1 MIHYTPEGKA
11 HLLSQLLYPQPVK
24 LYRDLWFKDPNISVD
39 FCAIHRRNLEEACIA
54 IDSSTGWKRTRQVAI
69 YDENIN
75 LLAVITDEGEE
86 PLWHLQKQVSN
97 IN

>member
-11 HLLSQLLYPQPVK
+11 HLLSQLLYPHPVD
-24 LYRDLWFKDPNISVD
+24 LYKILWFKDPNISVD
-39 FCAIHRRNLEEACIA
+39 FCPTHRRNLEEACIA

-69 YDENIN
+69 YDENTN

-86 PLWHLQKQVSN
+86 PLWHLQKQVRN